1 MQELKSKE
9 EIDKKSKR
17 LLLENQLDD
26 LKKLKMNY
34 DGKIMKYTHYY
45 GLPEYTC
52 LINHY
57 KKALEDINK
66 DIKEIEKELEGVR

>member
-9 EIDKKSKR
+9 AIDKKGKR

-26 LKKLKMNY
+26 LKKIKMNY

-45 GLPEYTC
+45 GSPEYIC
-52 LINHY
+52 LLNHY
-57 KKALEDINK
+57 KKALEEINK
-66 DIKEIEKELEGVR
+66 DIAELEKELEGVR